1 MPKKPTPL
9 KDEQQ
14 YSVDDL
20 YQKLDDVLKAVQKL
34 TDQKNLVGE
43 QQNGSSAVSTNV
55 TTENFTTCFRKGY
68 QGLRNGYVTEKKGLL
83 FDQDMENIGQ
93 TFKTKYDAFTKDLL
107 EKGKENR
114 EAEKKRQEEVWTA
127 HEIRT
132 MEQMDEWASEYPV
145 PVRRWMRWIGK
156 HLFDDDEP
164 KEKVH
169 DALRVFGD
177 CMMAAGIKPKTDPIS
192 EPTFRAVLLYKW
204 SKVKPWLVMRK
215 LWCYYLSF
223 LMGLAALLCLGIYHN
238 RVMQMDKTNRIFYQT
253 VIQTRRDA
261 EIWQDIDSIVKGLK
275 QHRELQTDPPKKEGH

>member
-55 TTENFTTCFRKGY
+55 TTENFSTCFRNGY

-238 RVMQMDKTNRIFYQT
+238 RVMQMDKTNRIFYKT

-275 QHRELQTDPPKKEGH
+275 QHRELQTDPPKKND